1 MTDEKLTPVTKPE
14 FSEPVDYSVPAWQ
27 KYLLIIAL
35 VLSAIGLSLQTVA
48 YFNDQKA
55 AEHTATTDSETNTM
69 GLQSRSTEAASST
82 DSEQFNFLGVNMSDW
97 SMLLTKV
104 GFSFFVGFCLGY
116 VFRIFLKIIFIVC
129 GVVFLLLFGLEYAS
143 IVKVD
148 WAIINQY
155 YDAFFVWLKPH
166 ASTFQEFVKSNLP
179 SAGLATAGL
188 LVGLKKK

>member
-1 MTDEKLTPVTKPE
+1 MTDENVKQVIKPE
-14 FSEPVDYSVPAWQ
+14 NHEPVDYTVPTWQ
-27 KYLLIIAL
+27 KYLLILAL
-35 VLSAIGLSLQTVA
+35 VLSVIGLSLQAVA
-48 YFNDQKA
+48 FFNDQNA
-55 AEHTATTDSETNTM
+55 VEHTATGSDMNTM
-69 GLQSRSTEAASST
+69 NLQSRSTGATSST
-82 DSEQFNFLGVNMSDW
+82 ESDKLNLLGIDMSDW

-143 IVKVD
+143 VVKVD
-148 WAIINQY
+148 WTIINGY
-155 YDAFFVWLKPH
+155 YDGFFVWLKPH

>member
-1 MTDEKLTPVTKPE
+1 MTDENVKQVIKPE
-14 FSEPVDYSVPAWQ
+14 NHEPVDYTVPTWQ

-35 VLSAIGLSLQTVA
+35 VLSAIGLSLQAVA
-48 YFNDQKA
+48 FFNDQNA
-55 AEHTATTDSETNTM
+55 VAHTATGSDMNTM
-69 GLQSRSTEAASST
+69 TLESRSTEAASST
-82 DSEQFNFLGVNMSDW
+82 ESDKLNLLGVDMSDW
-97 SMLLTKV
+97 SILLTKV

-143 IVKVD
+143 VVKVD
-148 WAIINQY
+148 WTIINGY
-155 YDAFFVWLKPH
+155 YDGFFVWLKPH

-188 LVGLKKK
+188 LVGLKKR

>member
-1 MTDEKLTPVTKPE
+1 MTDENVKQVIKPE
-14 FSEPVDYSVPAWQ
+14 NHEPVDYTVPTWQ

-35 VLSAIGLSLQTVA
+35 VLSAIGLSLQAVA
-48 YFNDQKA
+48 FFNDQNTV
-55 AEHTATTDSETNTM
+55 EHTTTGSDMNAMSLE
-69 GLQSRSTEAASST
+69 SRSTEAASST
-82 DSEQFNFLGVNMSDW
+82 EGDTLNLLGVNMSDW
-97 SMLLTKV
+97 SILLTKV

-143 IVKVD
+143 VVKVD
-148 WAIINQY
+148 WTIINGY
-155 YDAFFVWLKPH
+155 YDGFFVWLKPH

>member
-1 MTDEKLTPVTKPE
+1 MTDENVKQVIKPE
-14 FSEPVDYSVPAWQ
+14 NHEPVDYTVPTWQ

-35 VLSAIGLSLQTVA
+35 VLSAIGLSLQAVA
-48 YFNDQKA
+48 FFNDQKA
-55 AEHTATTDSETNTM
+55 VEHTATGSDMNTM
-69 GLQSRSTEAASST
+69 SLQSRSTEAASST
-82 DSEQFNFLGVNMSDW
+82 ESDKLNLLGIDMSDW
-97 SMLLTKV
+97 SILLTKV

-143 IVKVD
+143 VVKVD
-148 WAIINQY
+148 WTIINGY
-155 YDAFFVWLKPH
+155 YDGFFVWLKPH
-166 ASTFQEFVKSNLP
+166 ASSFQEFVKSNLP

>member
-1 MTDEKLTPVTKPE
+1 MTDENVKQVIKPE
-14 FSEPVDYSVPAWQ
+14 NHEPVDYTVPTWQ

-35 VLSAIGLSLQTVA
+35 VLSAIGLSLQAVA
-48 YFNDQKA
+48 FFNDQNA
-55 AEHTATTDSETNTM
+55 VEQTATGSDMNTM
-69 GLQSRSTEAASST
+69 TLESRSTEAASST
-82 DSEQFNFLGVNMSDW
+82 ESDKLNLLGIDMSDW
-97 SMLLTKV
+97 SILLTKV

-143 IVKVD
+143 VVKVD
-148 WAIINQY
+148 WTIINGY
-155 YDAFFVWLKPH
+155 YDGFFVWLKPH

>member
-1 MTDEKLTPVTKPE
+1 MTNEKLTPATKPDNY
-14 FSEPVDYSVPAWQ
+14 EPVNYTVPTWQ

-35 VLSAIGLSLQTVA
+35 VLSAIGLSLQAVA
-48 YFNDQKA
+48 FFNDQNA
-55 AEHTATTDSETNTM
+55 VEHTATGSDMNTM
-69 GLQSRSTEAASST
+69 SLQSRSTEAASST
-82 DSEQFNFLGVNMSDW
+82 ESDKLNLLGIDMSDW

-129 GVVFLLLFGLEYAS
+129 GVIFLLLFGLEYAS
-143 IVKVD
+143 VVKVD
-148 WAIINQY
+148 WTIINGY
-155 YDAFFVWLKPH
+155 YDGFWVWLQPH

>member
-1 MTDEKLTPVTKPE
+1 MTNEKLQPVIKPDNH
-14 FSEPVDYSVPAWQ
+14 EPVDYTVPTWQ
-27 KYLLIIAL
+27 KYMLIIAL
-35 VLSAIGLSLQTVA
+35 VLSAIGLSLQAVA
-48 YFNDQKA
+48 YFNDQNA
-55 AEHTATTDSETNTM
+55 TEHTNTM
-69 GLQSRSTEAASST
+69 SLESRSTEAASST
-82 DSEQFNFLGVNMSDW
+82 ESDKLNLLGIDMSDW
-97 SMLLTKV
+97 SVLLTKV

-143 IVKVD
+143 VVKVD
-148 WAIINQY
+148 WTIINGY
-155 YDAFFVWLKPH
+155 YDGFFVWLQPH

>member
-1 MTDEKLTPVTKPE
+1 MTDENVKQVIKPE
-14 FSEPVDYSVPAWQ
+14 NHEPVDYTVPMWQ

-35 VLSAIGLSLQTVA
+35 VLSAIGLSLQAVA
-48 YFNDQKA
+48 YFNDQNA
-55 AEHTATTDSETNTM
+55 AEHTATGSDINTM
-69 GLQSRSTEAASST
+69 SLESRSTEAASST
-82 DSEQFNFLGVNMSDW
+82 ESDKLNLLGIDMSDW
-97 SMLLTKV
+97 SILLTKV

-143 IVKVD
+143 VVKVD
-148 WAIINQY
+148 WTIINGY
-155 YDAFFVWLKPH
+155 YDGFFVWLKPH

>member
-1 MTDEKLTPVTKPE
+1 MTNEKLTPVTKPDH
-14 FSEPVDYSVPAWQ
+14 SEPVDYTVPTWQ

-35 VLSAIGLSLQTVA
+35 VLSAIGLSLQAVA
-48 YFNDQKA
+48 FFQGENTA
-55 AEHTATTDSETNTM
+55 AGSDGNAMTLE
-69 GLQSRSTEAASST
+69 SRSTEAASST
-82 DSEQFNFLGVNMSDW
+82 ESDKFNLLGVDMSDW
-97 SMLLTKV
+97 SILLTKV

-143 IVKVD
+143 VVKVD
-148 WAIINQY
+148 WIIINGY
-155 YDAFFVWLKPH
+155 YDGFFVWLKPH
-166 ASTFQEFVKSNLP
+166 ASTLQEFVKSNLP

>member
-1 MTDEKLTPVTKPE
+1 MTDENVKQVIKPE
-14 FSEPVDYSVPAWQ
+14 NHEPVDYTVPTWQ

-35 VLSAIGLSLQTVA
+35 VLSAIGLSLQAVA
-48 YFNDQKA
+48 FFNDQNA
-55 AEHTATTDSETNTM
+55 VEQTATGSDINTM
-69 GLQSRSTEAASST
+69 SLESRSTEAASST
-82 DSEQFNFLGVNMSDW
+82 ESDKLNLLGIDMSDW
-97 SMLLTKV
+97 SILLTKV

-143 IVKVD
+143 VVKVD
-148 WAIINQY
+148 WTIINGY
-155 YDAFFVWLKPH
+155 YDGFFVWLKPH